1 MSIDQNPV
9 ERMIQPTKLGS
20 RNWLFIGNPKSGWC
34 SALIYSIVGTSR
46 LLGVNPEA
54 YLTWVLPKLAAA
66 THRTATALLAHDYA
80 REYPPDSA

>member
-1 MSIDQNPV
+1 M
-9 ERMIQPTKLGS
+9 
-20 RNWLFIGNPKSGWC
+20 
-34 SALIYSIVGTSR
+34 VGTSR